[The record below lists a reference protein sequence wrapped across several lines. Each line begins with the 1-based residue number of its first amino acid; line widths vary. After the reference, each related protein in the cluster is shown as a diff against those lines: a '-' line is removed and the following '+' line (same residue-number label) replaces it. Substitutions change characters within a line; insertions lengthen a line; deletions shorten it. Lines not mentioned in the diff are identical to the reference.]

1 MRPSINALKGYNFQ
15 GSIYCYLLCLMDLER
30 EIIELDAE
38 VSVDNNF
45 DDIFVKTC
53 NDSFYLQ
60 VKNYKDITFDK
71 IKINGNMINIDG
83 YLPIIIGNKKGYN
96 NNILIIRNLEIPKE
110 KINSKIFGMDCIM
123 FDNCYIIGY
132 FDKDYNQL
140 IKSLYA
146 NEERYNNILLT
157 ADEKLNTGNF
167 NFTIQDLPPLNIF
180 EQKLQEETKIIRNFS
195 LKNKDILFIVG
206 KPGIGKSHLVTE
218 LEEQN
223 IISNIIVE
231 RLWISENDKD
241 KNNRLKYSNFIRDI
255 SYNLFNKSLI
265 EEEDS
270 IVKTLKE
277 RNITLVVDGL
287 DHVEN
292 YNAEELELYFSFF
305 KKFVGT
311 KLVVLSR
318 PLKHIIEYETIEL
331 DNWNEQEN
339 MSYLDYLGVSD
350 YSTQLQI
357 YDISK
362 GYPIITS
369 FLGKH
374 FLLNGELPR
383 IEEAT
388 DIFDFYDKLIS
399 KGVAGLSLFL
409 INNSY
414 FKIKE
419 LEELLSKREYK
430 VLTEIINYSG
440 YLFSIHYDRVYL
452 IHDSLNTYLRIKTP
466 DYLEDN
472 KESIE
477 KIKES
482 INNGSLN
489 YLSRLNSI
497 SLDKEDKV
505 NIVKKYCNFDFINES
520 INKTIDYEMIQDII
534 HEFESIIYDNG
545 MSFNL
550 NEMYEFILIKE
561 CTNRN
566 HHDGFYQLIIERIK
580 YYIKNNLISFENIY
594 STGLLYYAYSCF
606 IEKKYD
612 PLSTLYSTRFN
623 DANREICDFDDALE
637 KSSKYFTFL
646 TEKIDVEE
654 YLNNNIKNIDIS
666 DKDVLIKVISYLYI
680 NQLEYNNY
688 EKVAIYAIDEHDDDK
703 AEELFKA
710 ISSKYNIRPFM
721 AKSGIYKLKDYLFS
735 LGIDNGD
742 NYYKNKS
749 LKELINDK
757 AINGSF
763 YVNDYI
769 CNYIRLAIFENRII
783 DIKSVGLYYF
793 MYYNRK
799 DYSLYKLPL
808 SLLIFY
814 RKKYISLDECIE
826 ILDKSMEM
834 SEKGI
839 RTIMTDFYNLLSNE
853 EFELAKQFWNNK
865 IILTDLDVNKINLLS
880 EDIVINY
887 FMKHIV
893 GYHMPSKNIDY
904 NDLYNLLESKY
915 SKKVKKILNYYNF
928 QIDSINVD
936 DFDFDNYEK
945 KDSYTP
951 KPFEE
956 RDYIIKNDSEKLRQN
971 NISCIELAK
980 YVDGWHNT
988 LPYIE
993 LYDIYPTED
1002 IQNKIHEIVYNS
1014 CFSYKIFNMY
1024 ANRSEMLGNYLM
1036 LLDRYSV
1043 SEVDWDKLYDCF
1055 FKFLNLSLIK

>member
-96 NNILIIRNLEIPKE
+96 NNILIVRNLEIPKE

-399 KGVAGLSLFL
+399 KGVSGLSLFL

-534 HEFESIIYDNG
+534 NQFKSIIYDN
-545 MSFNL
+545 
-550 NEMYEFILIKE
+550 
-561 CTNRN
+561 
-566 HHDGFYQLIIERIK
+566 
-580 YYIKNNLISFENIY
+580 
-594 STGLLYYAYSCF
+594 
-606 IEKKYD
+606 
-612 PLSTLYSTRFN
+612 
-623 DANREICDFDDALE
+623 
-637 KSSKYFTFL
+637 
-646 TEKIDVEE
+646 
-654 YLNNNIKNIDIS
+654 
-666 DKDVLIKVISYLYI
+666 
-680 NQLEYNNY
+680 
-688 EKVAIYAIDEHDDDK
+688 
-703 AEELFKA
+703 
-710 ISSKYNIRPFM
+710 
-721 AKSGIYKLKDYLFS
+721 
-735 LGIDNGD
+735 
-742 NYYKNKS
+742 
-749 LKELINDK
+749 
-757 AINGSF
+757 
-763 YVNDYI
+763 
-769 CNYIRLAIFENRII
+769 
-783 DIKSVGLYYF
+783 
-793 MYYNRK
+793 
-799 DYSLYKLPL
+799 
-808 SLLIFY
+808 
-814 RKKYISLDECIE
+814 
-826 ILDKSMEM
+826 
-834 SEKGI
+834 
-839 RTIMTDFYNLLSNE
+839 
-853 EFELAKQFWNNK
+853 
-865 IILTDLDVNKINLLS
+865 
-880 EDIVINY
+880 
-887 FMKHIV
+887 
-893 GYHMPSKNIDY
+893 
-904 NDLYNLLESKY
+904 
-915 SKKVKKILNYYNF
+915 
-928 QIDSINVD
+928 
-936 DFDFDNYEK
+936 
-945 KDSYTP
+945 
-951 KPFEE
+951 
-956 RDYIIKNDSEKLRQN
+956 
-971 NISCIELAK
+971 
-980 YVDGWHNT
+980 
-988 LPYIE
+988 
-993 LYDIYPTED
+993 
-1002 IQNKIHEIVYNS
+1002 
-1014 CFSYKIFNMY
+1014 
-1024 ANRSEMLGNYLM
+1024 
-1036 LLDRYSV
+1036 
-1043 SEVDWDKLYDCF
+1043 
-1055 FKFLNLSLIK
+1055 